1 MLEDIKKSWDFFF
14 KNKKNS
20 SRFQIQKKVERI
32 IIDTY
37 FLSIGISVDG
47 VETSTTISYE
57 LDKPYTSSR
66 NGVDEITVCS
76 RPQENLLVY
85 NSKVPDNGWNIE
97 NSTLFT
103 HAGIVST
110 VRNLN
115 NNATTTKYYR

>member
-1 MLEDIKKSWDFFF
+1 MTTKTKPQREFFQTNKIVQGF
-14 KNKKNS
+14 KNK
-20 SRFQIQKKVERI
+20 FERI
-32 IIDTY
+32 LLLTY
-37 FLSIGISVDG
+37 FFFSIGISVDG